1 MAMSIG
7 MEYRQEKLKTCLMEN
22 ERVLESCSFNDA
34 ASALAY
40 LKHTCAIYPE
50 PIIAI
55 ASGLDTRLAPLHSQS
70 SNPTAF
76 NDLLRA
82 IGSTD
87 FHSYNLPSVWLLP
100 GIPVHRKCLRLEMGT
115 SDKLCAVTTLLY
127 RMRRREASWQEMR
140 FLYLDVN
147 HTSWSILVVEDGC
160 IVNGISEIAG
170 NHAADRWELINQDTS
185 LASTEKETIAEQAFW
200 EGLTYDLAGL
210 MAIHHLEDVVAI
222 GPRKD
227 TVIARLQD
235 SYQFYHFPHSEYEQE
250 GFEAAIGAAL
260 IAEGLYRPGLAAE
273 VVERLQLP
281 QTEKKKIK
289 NIQHPA
295 PPDAEYFLSSY

>member
-1 MAMSIG
+1 MAMNIG
-7 MEYRQEKLKTCLMEN
+7 MEYHQEKLKTCLMEN
-22 ERVLESCSFNDA
+22 EHVLELCSFNDA
-34 ASALAY
+34 ASALEY

-55 ASGLDTRLAPLHSQS
+55 SSGLDTRLAPLNSRPS
-70 SNPTAF
+70 YPTAF
-76 NDLLRA
+76 NELLRA

-87 FHSYNLPSVWLLP
+87 FHSYNLPSVWQLP

-127 RMRRREASWQEMR
+127 RMRRQEASWQEMR
-140 FLYLDVN
+140 FFYLDVN
-147 HTSWSILVVEDGC
+147 HTSWNILVVEDGR
-160 IVNGISEIAG
+160 IVNGMSAIPG
-170 NHAADRWELINQDTS
+170 NHAYVADQQGLINQDTS
-185 LASTEKETIAEQAFW
+185 LASIEKEPIAEQAFW

-210 MAIHHLEDVVAI
+210 MAIHHLEDIVAL

-227 TVIARLQD
+227 AVIARLQD
-235 SYQFYHFPHSEYEQE
+235 SYQFYHFPHSGYEQE
-250 GFEAAIGAAL
+250 GFEVAIGAAL

-281 QTEKKKIK
+281 QT
-289 NIQHPA
+289 
-295 PPDAEYFLSSY
+295 SVRR